1 MQTVKIEPID
11 MNKRSKKSF
20 KRQPL
25 KWLRDHNW
33 HNHPFAIPVA
43 TVLVLFFASIGL
55 YIFSGG
61 DEVIAS
67 DSHLVVFSHDKK
79 QETLPTRAKT
89 VGEFLERANVRIN
102 EGDVVE
108 PSKDTEIADQ
118 KFRINVYRARPVT
131 VIDNGK
137 KTFAF
142 SAATTARSVANQA
155 GVEVFPEDKI
165 ESQMETDFLRD
176 GAIGEKVV
184 IDRATPTNL
193 NLYGTQVPVRT
204 HAETVKELL
213 EEKKVKLAKDDSV
226 QPALDTKITPE
237 VQVFVIRNGSQI
249 TTVEEPIS
257 METQTIEDA
266 SLSFGTTAVRQKGSP
281 GKRLVTYQL
290 ELQNGKEIS
299 RKVIQ
304 SVVAQE
310 PIKQIVARG
319 KTVYIPA
326 DKEAVMRA
334 AGIAP
339 SDFPYVNYIVSRESG
354 WNAAAR
360 NRSSG
365 AFGLCQ
371 ALPGSKM
378 ASAGSDWASNPVT
391 QLRWCSGYAK
401 GRYGSWQNAY
411 NAWVSKHWW

>member
-1 MQTVKIEPID
+1 M
-11 MNKRSKKSF
+11 KKSSKLSF
-20 KRQPL
+20 KKQPIQWL
-25 KWLRDHNW
+25 KSHNW
-33 HNHPFAIPVA
+33 HKHPFVIPVV
-43 TVLVLFFASIGL
+43 TTLVLFFAALGFFV
-55 YIFSGG
+55 FSGG

-67 DSHLVVFSHDKK
+67 DSHLVVFTHDKK

-89 VGEFLERANVRIN
+89 VGEFLDRANVPIN

-108 PSKDTEIADQ
+108 PSRETEIADQ

-142 SAATTARSVANQA
+142 SAATTARSVASQA
-155 GVEVFPEDKI
+155 GVEVYPEDKI

-184 IDRATPTNL
+184 IERATPTNL
-193 NLYGTQVPVRT
+193 NLYGTHVPVRT
-204 HAETVKELL
+204 HADTVGDLL
-213 EEKKVKLAKDDSV
+213 KEKKIELAKDDTV
-226 QPALDTKITPE
+226 QPSLDTKITA
-237 VQVFVIRNGSQI
+237 QTQIFVVRNGSQI
-249 TTVEEPIS
+249 STVEEVIP
-257 METQTIEDA
+257 MEKQTIEDP
-266 SLSFGTTAVRQKGSP
+266 SLSFGTTAIRQKGSA
-281 GKRLVTYQL
+281 GKRVVTYQL
-290 ELQNGKEIS
+290 DMQNGREVG

-304 SVVAQE
+304 SVVVQE
-310 PIKQIVARG
+310 PVKQIVARG

-354 WNAAAR
+354 WNAAAS

-391 QLRWCSGYAK
+391 QLRWCSGYAHS
-401 GRYGSWQNAY
+401 RYGSWSAAY

>member
-1 MQTVKIEPID
+1 M
-11 MNKRSKKSF
+11 S
-20 KRQPL
+20 
-25 KWLRDHNW
+25 HNW
-33 HNHPFAIPVA
+33 PKHPFVIPVA
-43 TVLVLFFASIGL
+43 TTLVLFFAALGFFV
-55 YIFSGG
+55 FSGG

-67 DSHLVVFSHDKK
+67 DSHLVVFTHDKK

-89 VGEFLERANVRIN
+89 VGEFLERANVQIN

-108 PSKDTEIADQ
+108 PSTETEIADQ

-131 VIDNGK
+131 VVDSGK

-142 SAATTARSVANQA
+142 SAATTARSVASQA
-155 GVEVFPEDKI
+155 GIEVYPEDKI

-184 IDRATPTNL
+184 IDRATPTNI
-193 NLYGTQVPVRT
+193 NLYGTHVPVRT
-204 HAETVKELL
+204 HAETVADLL
-213 EEKKVKLAKDDSV
+213 KEKKIELAKDDTL
-226 QPALDTKITPE
+226 QPALDTKITP
-237 VQVFVIRNGSQI
+237 QTQIFVVRNGSQI
-249 TTVEEPIS
+249 ATVEEPIA

-281 GKRLVTYQL
+281 GKRVVTYQL
-290 ELQNGKEIS
+290 ELQNGKERS

-304 SVVAQE
+304 SVVVQE
-310 PIKQIVARG
+310 PVKQIVVRG
-319 KTVYIPA
+319 KTVFIPA
-326 DKEAVMRA
+326 DKEAVMAA
-334 AGIAP
+334 AGIAR
-339 SDFPYVNYIVSRESG
+339 SDYPYVNYIVSRESG

-360 NRSSG
+360 NKSSG

-391 QLRWCSGYAK
+391 QLRWCSGYAHS
-401 GRYGSWQNAY
+401 RYGSWSAAY

>member
-1 MQTVKIEPID
+1 MKKLLTSLSEKQPI
-11 MNKRSKKSF
+11 
-20 KRQPL
+20 
-25 KWLRDHNW
+25 KWLLKHNW
-33 HNHPFAIPVA
+33 HKHPFAIPV
-43 TVLVLFFASIGL
+43 TTLFVLFFAGL
-55 YIFSGG
+55 GFIVIS
-61 DEVIAS
+61 DSHEVVAS

-89 VGEFLERANVRIN
+89 VGEFLDRAGVPIN

-108 PSKDTEIADQ
+108 PSRETEIADQ

-131 VIDNGK
+131 VVDNGK

-155 GVEVFPEDKI
+155 GVQVYPEDKI
-165 ESQMETDFLRD
+165 ESQMETNFLKD
-176 GAIGEKVV
+176 GAIGEKII
-184 IDRATPTNL
+184 IDRATPANI

-204 HAETVKELL
+204 HADTVGDLLKE
-213 EEKKVKLAKDDSV
+213 KQIKLAEGDTV
-226 QPALDTKITPE
+226 QPSQDTKLTDQT
-237 VQVFVIRNGSQI
+237 QVFVVRNGSQV
-249 TTVEEPIS
+249 TTVEEAIP
-257 METQTIEDA
+257 METQTIEDP
-266 SLSFGTTAVRQKGSP
+266 SLSFGTTAIRQKGSA

-290 ELQNGKEIS
+290 DLQNGKEVA

-310 PIKQIVARG
+310 PVKQIVARG

-360 NRSSG
+360 NSSSG

-378 ASAGSDWASNPVT
+378 ATAGSDWASNPVT
-391 QLRWCSGYAK
+391 QLRWCDGYAK
-401 GRYGSWQNAY
+401 GRYGSWSAAY
-411 NAWVSKHWW
+411 NFWLARHYW

>member
-1 MQTVKIEPID
+1 MK
-11 MNKRSKKSF
+11 KRSKKSF
-20 KRQPL
+20 FEKPL
-25 KWLRDHNW
+25 KWLQRHNW
-33 HNHPFAIPVA
+33 HKHPFAIPVA
-43 TVLVLFFASIGL
+43 TVLVLFFAVMG
-55 YIFSGG
+55 FFVVSGG
-61 DEVIAS
+61 QEVKAS
-67 DSHLVVFSHDKK
+67 DARLVVFSHDKK

-89 VGEFLERANVRIN
+89 VGEFLQRVNVNLN

-108 PSKDTEIADQ
+108 PSQDTEIADE

-131 VIDNGK
+131 VVDNGK

-142 SAATTARSVANQA
+142 SAATTPRSVASQA
-155 GVEVFPEDKI
+155 GIEVYPEDNI
-165 ESQMETDFLRD
+165 ESKMETDFLKD
-176 GAIGEKVV
+176 GAIGQKIV
-184 IDRATPTNL
+184 IDRATPANL

-204 HAETVKELL
+204 HAKTVGDLL
-213 EEKKVKLAKDDSV
+213 KEKKVQLAKDDTV
-226 QPALDTKITPE
+226 QPSLETAITN
-237 VQVFVIRNGSQI
+237 QTQIFVVRNGSQI
-249 TTVEEPIS
+249 STIEEQIPMEVQTVEDS
-257 METQTIEDA
+257 
-266 SLSFGTTAVRQKGSP
+266 SLSFGTTAIRQRGSP

-290 ELQNGKEIS
+290 ELKNGREVARKE
-299 RKVIQ
+299 IQ

-334 AGIAP
+334 AGISS
-339 SDFPYVNYIVSRESG
+339 SDFAYVNYIVSRESG

-360 NRSSG
+360 NASG

-391 QLRWCSGYAK
+391 QLRWCSGYAA
-401 GRYGSWQNAY
+401 GRYGSWGGAY
-411 NAWVSKHWW
+411 NYWVSHHYW

>member
-1 MQTVKIEPID
+1 MK
-11 MNKRSKKSF
+11 KRPKLSF
-20 KRQPL
+20 KKQPVQ
-25 KWLRDHNW
+25 WLMSHNW
-33 HNHPFAIPVA
+33 HKHPFAIPVA
-43 TVLVLFFASIGL
+43 TTLVLFFAALGFFV
-55 YIFSGG
+55 FSGG
-61 DEVIAS
+61 NEVIAS
-67 DSHLVVFSHDKK
+67 DSHLVVLTHDKK

-89 VGEFLERANVRIN
+89 VGEFLDRVSVKIN

-108 PSKDTEIADQ
+108 PSRETEIADQ

-131 VIDNGK
+131 VVDEGK

-142 SAATTARSVANQA
+142 SAATTARSVASQA
-155 GVEVFPEDKI
+155 GVEVYPEDKI

-184 IDRATPTNL
+184 IERATPANI
-193 NLYGTQVPVRT
+193 NLYGTLVPVRT
-204 HAETVKELL
+204 HAETVGDLL
-213 EEKKVKLAKDDSV
+213 KEKKIELAKDDTV
-226 QPALDTKITPE
+226 QPAVETKITA
-237 VQVFVIRNGSQI
+237 QTQIFVVRNGSQVS
-249 TTVEEPIS
+249 TVEEAIP
-257 METQTIEDA
+257 METQTIEDP

-290 ELQNGKEIS
+290 DLQNGKEIS

-310 PIKQIVARG
+310 PVKQIVVRG

-326 DKEAVMRA
+326 DKEAVMAA
-334 AGIAP
+334 AGIAR
-339 SDFPYVNYIVSRESG
+339 SDYPYVNYIVSRESG

-360 NRSSG
+360 NSSSG

-371 ALPGSKM
+371 ALPGTKM

-391 QLRWCSGYAK
+391 QLRWCDGYAK
-401 GRYGSWQNAY
+401 GRYGSWSAAY
-411 NAWVSKHWW
+411 NFWLSKHYW